1 MRHIC
6 VISKRSAQNIEAS
19 IMSSPVRNH
28 STESSTISH
37 LQDNSM
43 QSFSMSDE
51 YEPPRKKR
59 VRAKLDHLSPHEK
72 LARRKMK
79 NRIAAQTARDRKRA
93 KIDHLQE
100 ENRKLREENELLKSR
115 LQMSTASDSATPLG
129 ESKDS
134 GLCDI
139 YPASENEECVEMD
152 LLNVPA
158 KSLECPQS
166 PGSSTSG
173 AYSASPAPASTDY
186 LDSVVDETDE
196 NTIINDIIRLDRSLF
211 SESGN
216 DVSLESAELI
226 SVPQQQVQ
234 GTQCRS
240 LSEEN
245 AVGWTSIQLMLLLI
259 ISRAHHL
266 FYSRINCCATAPG
279 NSNGYSRT
287 FGNLYDYI
295 QQTRCINYR
304 RVAEAIISSKSNVRH
319 QKMVALDFLCKFVYN
334 DQLRSNNIHL
344 KSCIK

>member
-1 MRHIC
+1 MC
-6 VISKRSAQNIEAS
+6 
-19 IMSSPVRNH
+19 SPVRNH
-28 STESSTISH
+28 FTESSTILH
-37 LQDNSM
+37 LHDHSM
-43 QSFSMSDE
+43 QSYSMSNE

-115 LQMSTASDSATPLG
+115 LQMSTSSDSAAQLG

-139 YPASENEECVEMD
+139 YPASKNGSVEMD
-152 LLNVPA
+152 LLNVPG
-158 KSLECPQS
+158 KSLESPLS

-211 SESGN
+211 SESGS

-234 GTQCRS
+234 DTQCRS

-266 FYSRINCCATAPG
+266 LSSRIKCCATVPG
-279 NSNGYSRT
+279 NSYGYSRA

-295 QQTRCINYR
+295 HQTKCMNYR
-304 RVAEAIISSKSNVRH
+304 RAAEAIISNKNNVRQ
-319 QKMVALDFLCKFVYN
+319 QKIVALDFLCTFVYI
-334 DQLRSNNIHL
+334 DQLRSNNIHH

>member
-1 MRHIC
+1 
-6 VISKRSAQNIEAS
+6 
-19 IMSSPVRNH
+19 MSG
-28 STESSTISH
+28 
-37 LQDNSM
+37 D
-43 QSFSMSDE
+43 

-59 VRAKLDHLSPHEK
+59 ERAKLDHLSPHEK

-93 KIDHLQE
+93 RIDHLQE
-100 ENRKLREENELLKSR
+100 ENRKLREENELLKTR
-115 LQMSTASDSATPLG
+115 LQMSPASDNAPLMS

-134 GLCDI
+134 GVSVI
-139 YPASENEECVEMD
+139 YPVSKNGGTQMD
-152 LLNVPA
+152 LLNVPR
-158 KSLECPQS
+158 KSLDCPVS

-196 NTIINDIIRLDRSLF
+196 NSIIDDIIQLDRSLF

-216 DVSLESAELI
+216 SVSLESAELI

-234 GTQCRS
+234 GTQCQS

-259 ISRAHHL
+259 ISRAHRL
-266 FYSRINCCATAPG
+266 YSSRINCCVTVPG
-279 NSNGYSRT
+279 RSYGYSRT
-287 FGNLYDYI
+287 CGNLYDYI
-295 QQTRCINYR
+295 HLTKCINYQR
-304 RVAEAIISSKSNVRH
+304 AAAAIISNKNNVRQ
-319 QKMVALDFLCKFVYN
+319 QKLVALDFLCTYMSI
-334 DQLRSNNIHL
+334 DQLQSNNIQY